1 MSPGVPPRS
10 LLALIAALAVRW
22 SNSEHTTCQIWSSA
36 GKVVQRGSSLRMFC
50 TFESMCQRAVYVEG
64 VRHDHTS
71 LNSTT
76 VYIKVVNI
84 TGHLTCL
91 CQCADRP
98 TAGEECGI
106 DVVAGSGNYTGGSV
120 NRTGFSVG
128 STLARVKLNLK
139 PSIQSMSVKV
149 YVCNDLGS
157 AESDTYKF
165 TLRDIVKPSPPAL
178 ILVECSSR
186 SCNITWDRPLETHLE
201 IQYRFQPDSVR
212 AHDWQTSSSRLPS
225 VHSLQPFR
233 WYSFR
238 ARVKLS
244 HGLWSDWSAPLSNM
258 TQEEGNDRERCC
270 VAAPD
275 KELDVWVSRATSHPN
290 TLMVYWKPLSGS
302 EARGRLLGYRVIINN
317 SHAGNCTTHT
327 VGAQATCL
335 SVQSC
340 DTCLVTVS
348 AFNSIGSSP
357 PARLPTLV
365 HTAQPPQ
372 DLQVFA
378 SKCNV
383 SLYWRKAD
391 PTLLS
396 TGYLVEWYPQGQQ
409 FEKLQWMQLS
419 TAESHALITDM
430 ESYECYDGAVY
441 VFYKSSVGKASFEGV
456 NTLVTV
462 PQGAP
467 SVTSHLWGDTV
478 TLTWTQVP
486 RVKRGGCVRNYTIY
500 IKNNK
505 DSKDKLIYQ
514 FPASVHQCT
523 TDRLPPATYM
533 VWMTAW
539 TAEGEGPGSEKVE
552 IVIQRKTHG
561 CCYQVNYFHF
571 FFFGGGYICSV
582 LPLV

>member
-36 GKVVQRGSSLRMFC
+36 GKVVQKGSSLRMFC

-76 VYIKVVNI
+76 VYIEVINI

-106 DVVAGSGNYTGGSV
+106 DVLAGCKVMSASGNYTGGSV

-139 PSIQSMSVKV
+139 PSIQTMSVKV
-149 YVCNDLGS
+149 YVRNDLGS

-201 IQYRFQPDSVR
+201 IQYRFQPDS
-212 AHDWQTSSSRLPS
+212 
-225 VHSLQPFR
+225 
-233 WYSFR
+233 
-238 ARVKLS
+238 
-244 HGLWSDWSAPLSNM
+244 
-258 TQEEGNDRERCC
+258 
-270 VAAPD
+270 
-275 KELDVWVSRATSHPN
+275 
-290 TLMVYWKPLSGS
+290 
-302 EARGRLLGYRVIINN
+302 
-317 SHAGNCTTHT
+317 
-327 VGAQATCL
+327 
-335 SVQSC
+335 
-340 DTCLVTVS
+340 
-348 AFNSIGSSP
+348 
-357 PARLPTLV
+357 
-365 HTAQPPQ
+365 
-372 DLQVFA
+372 
-378 SKCNV
+378 
-383 SLYWRKAD
+383 AD

-467 SVTSHLWGDTV
+467 SVTPHLGGDTV

-505 DSKDKLIYQ
+505 DSKDKRIYQ

-523 TDRLPPATYM
+523 TDRLPPATYI

-552 IVIQRKTHG
+552 IVIQQEEEEEEEEEQHIVKFFEYPNVNGEELRHHHEGITHVSSLHRPERDSG
-561 CCYQVNYFHF
+561 TAHQTLYIKSVSHDSDSSHYTQGSLDTGTTVA
-571 FFFGGGYICSV
+571 GYLSSPAEESGAEDAERDEEEECTDFSPCNIFDE
-582 LPLV
+582 PLVFAGMLTLDTVKIDCRNLWENGL